1 MSARILELFSGRRTE
16 GGKAAVQNLTDR
28 EFGVYQLI
36 GQGMGTKEMATE
48 LHLSPKTIEVH
59 RANIKAKLQIKSMA
73 ELIRHA
79 VRWVESEKRD

>member
-1 MSARILELFSGRRTE
+1 
-16 GGKAAVQNLTDR
+16 VQNLTDR